1 VVNDSD
7 DLVAVF
13 RGRLGGRSAGKRP
26 ALFWPL
32 ETPGDSEHPEQPGIY
47 MHPERSGEAS
57 AHEGKFVLELRQ
69 VGVTLNIRRL

>member
-1 VVNDSD
+1 
-7 DLVAVF
+7 
-13 RGRLGGRSAGKRP
+13 
-26 ALFWPL
+26 
-32 ETPGDSEHPEQPGIY
+32 